1 MFAANSRALSRT
13 ARASFSSSSASAAR
27 EAVIVSMAR
36 TPIAS
41 MGGSLASVSATDLG
55 AAAITGALERAGLK
69 GSDVQEVY
77 MGNVCSAGIGQ
88 APAKQAALAAGI
100 PDTVPCTTV
109 NKVCAS
115 GLKSIQFA
123 AQAVMLGHHDVMVAG
138 GMESMSQ
145 IPYYVEK
152 ARDGYRYG
160 HGQMTDGL
168 LKDGLWDP
176 YNDQHMGMCGEVC
189 AETYGISREEQDAY
203 AVSSYERSAAASEA
217 GCFKSQIVP
226 VTVKSRRGDVV
237 VDEDEE
243 FKRVKFDK
251 VASLR
256 PAFKRDGTVTA
267 VNASTLND
275 GAAAVVVMSA
285 DKAAELGIKPL
296 AKILG
301 FGDAAKAPVEFTT
314 APSDAVPVALRMA
327 GLEMSD
333 VEYHEINE
341 AFSVVAL
348 ANMKIMGLDHDRVN
362 VNGGAVA
369 LGHPLGASGA
379 RIVTTLLGVL
389 EQKGAKIG
397 AASICN
403 GGGGAGAMILERM

>member
-1 MFAANSRALSRT
+1 MLAART
-13 ARASFSSSSASAAR
+13 ARAFSSSAAPAAR
-27 EAVIVSMAR
+27 EVVIVSMAR

-41 MGGSLASVSATDLG
+41 MGGSLASMSAPELG
-55 AAAITGALERAGLK
+55 SVAIAAAVERAGLK
-69 GSDVQEVY
+69 PGDVQEVY

-88 APAKQAALAAGI
+88 APAKQAALGAGI

-152 ARDGYRYG
+152 ARDGYRFG

-176 YNDQHMGMCGEVC
+176 YDNKHMGMCGEVC
-189 AETYGISREEQDAY
+189 ADTYSITREDQDAY
-203 AVSSYERSAAASEA
+203 AISSYERSAAAHDA
-217 GCFKSQIVP
+217 GRFKSQIAP
-226 VTVKSRRGDVV
+226 VTVKSRKGDVV
-237 VDEDEE
+237 VDADEE
-243 FKRVKFDK
+243 FKRIKFDK
-251 VASLR
+251 VAGLR
-256 PAFKRDGTVTA
+256 PAFKKDGTVTA

-285 DKAAELGIKPL
+285 DKAAELGIKPM

-314 APSDAVPVALRMA
+314 APSDAVPVALKMA

-333 VEYHEINE
+333 VDYHEINE

-348 ANMKIMGLDHDRVN
+348 ANMQIMGLDHAKVN
-362 VNGGAVA
+362 VNGGAVS

-389 EQKGAKIG
+389 EQNDAKVG
-397 AASICN
+397 CASICN
-403 GGGGAGAMILERM
+403 GGGGAGAMILERL